1 MNEKDEKFDI
11 HNSDLTHEGAGTQS
25 TNEYVLLLKQ
35 IIYDIQKQELT
46 NLSGSDQML
55 LQFGERLP
63 LDFTGACDAYALVN
77 HFVLNEPY
85 YVGFPEVRNEKE
97 PSSFSEEHINQLVQ
111 LHKKMSTD
119 PDLNWF
125 GVPNPVKLDEANLYG
140 GTNHYNQSMQS
151 MVAHLAQNFLL
162 AREGLQQ
169 SLSETGIS
177 LDSQFL
183 EDYLNGRLSDA
194 DVEQLDGL
202 CDQLKNYV
210 SDYETVQ
217 ATLHTY
223 RYIVASQFSPLEKAG
238 VNLCFLNSR
247 VMEMPISNTFK
258 DLDLDQL
265 KERIEYLIPQGPVRA
280 YYEHVNPGLASNL
293 KLALAIGREDDT
305 VTDQI
310 NYAFAL
316 RKKREGQGVYT
327 FLTSDHYRKHMEK
340 VLARSQ
346 VLAPSEKNEIVHAPK
361 NANLPLYSSQN
372 QGGILVPV
380 NFLTCKYVKEPK
392 ANSEAFIENNE
403 LGNMVDLN
411 TDNEGWEGESI
422 NKHQRRLFAIAL
434 LTPHFEVAEAAQ
446 RHHEF
451 WYSNLTP
458 WQRGSS
464 AISEAFTKSMLLS
477 HGRILGQMS
486 DFLPD
491 LWAIFNEEEVF
502 VDTFPELYQG
512 YSEHEASLLPVSY
525 HLIMQ
530 LQHIDHKIN
539 DTVVFNEEKKEQLAQ
554 LKDSVAWA
562 YEKLA
567 DGTLSLS
574 DLKELKQAHRQL
586 STATHFFKPDS
597 KNVQDSPQEPEEDY
611 SKKN

>member
-1 MNEKDEKFDI
+1 MNEKDEKYEKYEK
-11 HNSDLTHEGAGTQS
+11 HNSDLTNKDAGTQS
-25 TNEYVLLLKQ
+25 TIDYVILLKQ

-46 NLSGSDQML
+46 NLSSADQML

-85 YVGFPEVRNEKE
+85 YIKFPQERSEKE
-97 PSSFSEEHINQLVQ
+97 PSSFSEEYINQLVQ

-162 AREGLQQ
+162 ARQGLQQ
-169 SLSETGIS
+169 SLSETGIG
-177 LDSQFL
+177 LDTEFL

-194 DVEQLDGL
+194 EIEYLDGL
-202 CDQLKNYV
+202 CDQLKYYG

-217 ATLHTY
+217 AALHTY

-238 VNLCFLNSR
+238 INLCFLNSR

-258 DLDLDQL
+258 ELDIDQL
-265 KERIEYLIPQGPVRA
+265 KQRIEYLIPQGPVRA
-280 YYEHVNPGLASNL
+280 YYEHVNPVLASNL
-293 KLALAIGREDDT
+293 ELVLAIGRGDET
-305 VTDQI
+305 VTDEM
-310 NYAFAL
+310 NYAYAL

-327 FLTSDHYRKHMEK
+327 FLTSNHYRNHMEK

-346 VLAPSEKNEIVHAPK
+346 KVEIVCAPK

-372 QGGILVPV
+372 QGGTLVPV
-380 NFLTCKYVKEPK
+380 NFLTCKYVKNPK
-392 ANSEAFIENNE
+392 LNTEAFIENVE
-403 LGNMVDLN
+403 FGNMADLGAH
-411 TDNEGWEGESI
+411 NEGWEGESI

-464 AISEAFTKSMLLS
+464 AISEAFSKSILLS
-477 HGRILGQMS
+477 HGKILGQMS

-491 LWAIFNEEEVF
+491 LWAIFNDEVVF
-502 VDTFPELYQG
+502 VDTFPDLYQG
-512 YSEHEASLLPVSY
+512 YSEREASLLPANY
-525 HLIMQ
+525 KLAMQ
-530 LQHIDHKIN
+530 LEYLDYKIN
-539 DTVVFNEEKKEQLAQ
+539 NMVVFNEEKKEQLAQ
-554 LKDSVAWA
+554 LKDSVACA
-562 YEKLA
+562 FEKLA
-567 DGTLSLS
+567 EGTFSLS
-574 DLKELKQAHRQL
+574 DLKELKQAHRQINTPPL
-586 STATHFFKPDS
+586 FFKSDS
-597 KNVQDSPQEPEEDY
+597 KNVQEPPPEPEEDY
-611 SKKN
+611 SKGN